1 MLRTFH
7 SHHLKCPPLLLLALK
22 GHSHAILVHFKNK
35 KICPHINEGPQ
46 IMV

>member
-1 MLRTFH
+1 MLVISNRPRATR
-7 SHHLKCPPLLLLALK
+7 SADLK

-35 KICPHINEGPQ
+35 KICRPINEHRQ